1 MTIKAKFEMG
11 DAPVTLTRRKPH
23 MTALR
28 ITHLRRVTG
37 LTLEQAALIAAL
49 VYGEG
54 RE

>member
-1 MTIKAKFEMG
+1 
-11 DAPVTLTRRKPH
+11 

-28 ITHLRRVTG
+28 IAHLRRAFG
-37 LTLEQAALIAAL
+37 LTLEQAALIASL